1 MTQGDL
7 HIALFLARKSNV
19 EEIIPKNFVF
29 ILSHITN
36 RACKAIRLY
45 LEVEYFEETC
55 WSTSD
60 QFMNKP
66 LHIVILAAGEGMR
79 MKSRLPKVLQALG
92 GRPMLAHL
100 LETAAS
106 LEPEQIHVVIG
117 SGADR
122 VKKAFDDLDVNW
134 VVQAQRQ
141 GTGHAVMQAMP
152 AIPDD
157 TSVLVLLG
165 DHPLIPAAVLAEMT
179 EKRSAP
185 LSVLTMELD
194 KPRGYG
200 RIERDRTGRISGVI
214 EDRDATPAQW
224 KIREVNTGIVLADTT
239 QLRIWLD
246 RLECNNVKQ
255 EYYLTD
261 IFAMAHSEKK
271 EIMGVLAPDARDLQ
285 GANDRRQLA
294 ELEQRYRHNTTKQLM
309 DDGVHIIDPQRVE
322 IRGKVKAGN
331 DVSLDINV
339 VLEGLNAFGDS
350 VTIGPGA
357 VLKDCD
363 LAAGTRVHAYSVL
376 EGVRTSGPCDIG
388 PFARL
393 RPGTEL
399 AAGTRIGNFVEVK
412 NTRLGEG
419 SKASHLSYLGDT
431 IIGTDVNIGAGTITC
446 NYDGA
451 NKYQTIIENDA
462 FIGSNSQLVAPVKV
476 GRGATIGAGTTL
488 CKDAPPE
495 ALTLSRAQQVTV
507 KNWQRPKKEKS

>member
-1 MTQGDL
+1 MQ
-7 HIALFLARKSNV
+7 S
-19 EEIIPKNFVF
+19 
-29 ILSHITN
+29 S
-36 RACKAIRLY
+36 
-45 LEVEYFEETC
+45 
-55 WSTSD
+55 
-60 QFMNKP
+60 
-66 LHIVILAAGEGMR
+66 
-79 MKSRLPKVLQALG
+79 LPKVLQTLG

-100 LETAAS
+100 LETAVT
-106 LEPEQIHVVIG
+106 LDPEQIHVVIG
-117 SGADR
+117 SGADQ
-122 VKKAFDDLDVNW
+122 VKEACDGFDVNW
-134 VVQAQRQ
+134 VIQAQRR

-157 TSVLVLLG
+157 ASVLVLLG
-165 DHPLIPAAVLAEMT
+165 DHPLIPASVLAEMI
-179 EKRSAP
+179 EKNLAN

-224 KIREVNTGIVLADTT
+224 KIREVNTGIILADAA
-239 QLRIWLD
+239 QLRRWLD
-246 RLECNNVKQ
+246 SLDCDNLKQ

-271 EIMGVLAPDARDLQ
+271 EIHGVLAPDARDLQ

-294 ELEQRYRHNTTKQLM
+294 TLEQRYRQQLTRRLM
-309 DDGVHIIDPQRVE
+309 DEGAHIVDPERVE
-322 IRGKVKAGN
+322 IRGKVAIGK
-331 DVSLDINV
+331 DVCLDINV
-339 VLEGLNAFGDS
+339 ILEGANTFGDG

-376 EGVRTSGPCDIG
+376 EGVRTNGPCDIG

-412 NTRLGEG
+412 NSRLGEG

-431 IIGTDVNIGAGTITC
+431 TIGKDVNIGAGTITC
-446 NYDGA
+446 NYDGV
-451 NKYQTIIENDA
+451 NKYRTVIEDDA
-462 FIGSNSQLVAPVKV
+462 FIGSNSQLVAPVTV
-476 GRGATIGAGTTL
+476 GKGATIGAGTTL
-488 CKDAPPE
+488 SKDAPPQ
-495 ALTLSRAQQVTV
+495 ALTLSRAKQVTV
-507 KNWQRPKKEKS
+507 ENWQRPKKEKS